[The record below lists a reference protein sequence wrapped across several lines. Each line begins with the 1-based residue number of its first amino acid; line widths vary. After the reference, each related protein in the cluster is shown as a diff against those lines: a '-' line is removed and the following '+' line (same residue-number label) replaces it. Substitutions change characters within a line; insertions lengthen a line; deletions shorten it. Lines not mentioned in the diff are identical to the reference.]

1 MMGLRLKKGVD
12 IERLRLF
19 ANFTVNQVTIEN
31 LIKQQLI
38 IKKDNTIVLT
48 DTGFNVSN
56 EVISVSYTHLTLPT
70 KRIV

>member
-12 IERLRLF
+12 IERLRLL
-19 ANFTVNQVTIEN
+19 ANFNVNQLTIEN

-38 IKKDNTIVLT
+38 INKDNTIVLT

-56 EVISVSYTHLTLPT
+56 EVIFRLIENIYF
-70 KRIV
+70 IDD